1 MNMNELLGLPAAKLK
16 RIVSLK
22 TQIESL
28 QSQLETLFAGASP
41 KPLPAVAKKKRKM
54 SAAGRKKISL
64 AAKARWA
71 KFHAA
76 KSK

>member
-1 MNMNELLGLPAAKLK
+1 MNIKDLLGLPAAKLK
-16 RIVSLK
+16 RIIKLK

-28 QSQLETLFAGASP
+28 HAQLEDLVTGA
-41 KPLPAVAKKKRKM
+41 LPQSLQAVVKKKRTM
-54 SAAGRKKISL
+54 TAAGRKKISL

-71 KFHAA
+71 RFHAG